1 MRSSRSHIDMDTT
14 TALHL
19 AKILGPATSLATAGA
34 ILSISALYTPLLS
47 SSARSQSN
55 SKPSPSS
62 TLPAIRFIFSRGSHF
77 FPQAAV
83 FAAANFGILAYHCT
97 GSVDMLGWEVSRR
110 TGFIAAAILSIA
122 IGPITGLM
130 LPVCNNPLREMAEL
144 ERQGR
149 GKEVDEGELKKMVK
163 RFEWLNYVRGGVILA
178 GGILGLAVVVG

>member
-1 MRSSRSHIDMDTT
+1 MDTT
-14 TALHL
+14 TALNL

-34 ILSISALYTPLLS
+34 ILSISSLYTPLLS
-47 SSARSQSN
+47 SSARSQST

-83 FAAANFGILAYHCT
+83 FAAANFGLLAYHCT
-97 GSVDMLGWEVSRR
+97 AGDMVKLGGWEASQR
-110 TGFIAAAILSIA
+110 TGYIAAAVLSVA

-163 RFEWLNYVRGGVILA
+163 RFELLNYVRGGVILA

>member
-1 MRSSRSHIDMDTT
+1 MDTT
-14 TALHL
+14 TALSL

-47 SSARSQSN
+47 SSARSQST

-83 FAAANFGILAYHCT
+83 FAAANFAFLAYHC
-97 GSVDMLGWEVSRR
+97 VDEVIRVAGWEIGPAV
-110 TGFIAAAILSIA
+110 LSIA

-163 RFEWLNYVRGGVILA
+163 RFEWLNYVRGGVILL
-178 GGILGLAVVVG
+178 GGVLGLAVVVG